1 MRITEYL
8 IRTGNAKESERE
20 VLDFGFEMLCT
31 VLISGIVVLVTG
43 IYMGMFVETLIFVMA
58 LLPLRQYTGGLH
70 FHTRAGCGIAS
81 LVLFVC
87 SLFLIKYAKFS
98 WEIQLII
105 CVIGALAIAIYAP
118 VDNESN
124 PLDSEIKE
132 KFGRRAR
139 AVMGIESIIFIFLL
153 LLGRWHQSI
162 IIAWSILLVGILAV
176 VGDLNNKRTGKGRD
190 GEDRI

>member
-31 VLISGIVVLVTG
+31 VLISGIVVFVTG
-43 IYMGMFVETLIFVMA
+43 IYMGMFAET
-58 LLPLRQYTGGLH
+58 
-70 FHTRAGCGIAS
+70 

-87 SLFLIKYAKFS
+87 SLFLIKYARFS
-98 WEIQLII
+98 WKIQII
-105 CVIGALAIAIYAP
+105 FCVVGALTIAIYAP
-118 VDNESN
+118 VDHESN

-139 AVMGIESIIFIFLL
+139 AVMG
-153 LLGRWHQSI
+153 
-162 IIAWSILLVGILAV
+162 
-176 VGDLNNKRTGKGRD
+176 DLKNKRTGKRRD
-190 GEDRI
+190 GEDCI